1 MIGTILERAAGIAAS
16 LELDRVPEDTIA
28 QAGFVIADTIAVSR
42 AGSRQEECVRLLALS
57 REDGMVGDQESGHSG
72 AADGTALENRLRSA
86 TVFSSPG
93 TRSSP
98 QHAAFLNA
106 TAGSFLEMD
115 EGMRPTGHPAMQL
128 VPAAVSV
135 AESRG
140 ASGAAL
146 LRAVLAGYE
155 LTSRLFRGFRLRY
168 PTHPHGHVG
177 AAGAALAVALLE
189 DVDPIAAVRIASTTP
204 VLSVWEACFEGA
216 TARNTWMG
224 LAAQSGV
231 RASQLAKAGFTGSAR
246 SLELAF
252 GELVGELVDP
262 EVLSADLSYGD
273 LGIRH
278 NYFKLHSACAL
289 NHAAIDATLR
299 LELPDPER
307 IERIVVDT
315 VSNNMKVNRQA
326 EANDLSARF
335 SLPYAVA
342 TVAAL
347 GRTDPEAFRYR
358 AEVATLAER
367 VEVRTVGDLEAKW
380 PEASPAR
387 VTAYW
392 DGEFASAEVQNPHG
406 HHSEPVTEAELKQ
419 KFLSLVEAPEFGEA
433 WWERLT
439 SLGEVESCA
448 ALFREEI

>member
-1 MIGTILERAAGIAAS
+1 MLETLLERAAGIAAG
-16 LELDRVPEDTIA
+16 LELGRVPAQSII

-42 AGSRQEECVRLLALS
+42 AGSRQDECVRLLALS
-57 REDGMVGDQESGHSG
+57 RADGMVGDSESGHSSATREG
-72 AADGTALENRLRSA
+72 IPSGKLRSA
-86 TVFSSPG
+86 TVFSSPR

-98 QHAAFLNA
+98 EHAAFLNA

-135 AESRG
+135 AESTG
-140 ASGAAL
+140 ASGEAL
-146 LRAVLAGYE
+146 LRAVLSGYE
-155 LTSRLFRGFRLRY
+155 LTSRLFRAFQLRY
-168 PTHPHGHVG
+168 PTHPHGHFG
-177 AAGAALAVALLE
+177 AIGAALAVALLE
-189 DVDPIAAVRIASTTP
+189 DVDPIAAVRIAATTP

-231 RASQLAKAGFTGSAR
+231 RASKLAKAGFTGSSR

-262 EVLSADLSYGD
+262 QVLSAELSYGE
-273 LGIRH
+273 LGIGH

-307 IERIVVDT
+307 IERIVVET

-342 TVAAL
+342 AVAAL

-358 AEVATLAER
+358 TDVATLAQR
-367 VEVRTVGDLEAKW
+367 VEVRTAPELEAKW
-380 PEASPAR
+380 PGASPAR
-387 VTAYW
+387 VTAFW
-392 DGEFASAEVQNPHG
+392 GGESVSAEVLNPHG
-406 HHSEPVTEAELKQ
+406 HYSEPITESELKE
-419 KFLSLVEAPEFGEA
+419 KFLTLMEAPEFGGA
-433 WWERLT
+433 WWARLT
-439 SLGEVESCA
+439 SLSEAEDCST
-448 ALFREEI
+448 LFYEGA